1 MFAFGRCDER
11 QSCLRLSR
19 PWHRQ
24 HDFAGLTWGFC
35 CRRCRHRNLL
45 AKSEG
50 LLWAH
55 QSSFRQQEPQ
65 GLAERADAVLAL
77 AFEHHLTIRRN
88 FPLPLFFVDW
98 LTDLAPRGVVEFV
111 DKFDPTVQ
119 KFWHFGRIFFMPKTR
134 LPSKLPCPN
143 ARGWLRHVASRPAG
157 DACTG

>member
-24 HDFAGLTWGFC
+24 HDFAGLTWGSC

-45 AKSEG
+45 AESEG

-55 QSSFRQQEPQ
+55 QSSFRRSGKRRRQQEPQ

-111 DKFDPTVQ
+111 DRFDPSVQ
-119 KFWHFGRIFFMPKTR
+119 KY
-134 LPSKLPCPN
+134 L
-143 ARGWLRHVASRPAG
+143 ALREDNFH
-157 DACTG
+157 D